1 MLLMENSERTD
12 IVWKTNLIFQNLSLL
27 LMFPLS
33 IKQYLQQDELEQS
46 YSIK

>member
-1 MLLMENSERTD
+1 MLLMEILERTD
-12 IVWKTNLIFQNLSLL
+12 TVWKTYLIFQNLSLL
-27 LMFPLS
+27 FMFPLS